1 MTQKQNKTKQLFFI
15 ESSKITSPKTKK
27 PTTTTKDENVVWQW
41 KNDDGDWCDYV
52 KEDSEL
58 IERFHSSGVKTVTT
72 DKLSF
77 SASYGTEYELNFTTM
92 TQQNLESKKIR
103 NIRRNSGDDSM
114 KEDIRQTSSS
124 TTTTTK
130 QSSSSSTTKAM
141 SNRNIPH
148 ESEMVYYNEIS
159 VSNRSARKVISFCLL
174 LSVLFFLKY
183 KNKYNF

>member
-130 QSSSSSTTKAM
+130 QSSSSSTTKAI

-159 VSNRSARKVISFCLL
+159 VSNRSARKVISFLFL
-174 LSVLFFLKY
+174 LSDFF
-183 KNKYNF
+183 